1 MSSPFSVSNSIA
13 SVSGDLAPQDAA
25 WFRKIM
31 SDCILCPRACHADRL
46 DGGVGYCGQTA
57 DIMAARASL
66 HYWEEPCISG
76 TSGSGT
82 VFFSGCNLRCVFC
95 QNHNIA
101 LGKAGRVITPEH
113 LVKIFLQL
121 QEQGANNINLV
132 TPTHFLPQI
141 VIALQQAKNQG
152 LSIPIVYNT
161 GSYESPEALRHLD
174 GLVDIYLPDLKYFS
188 PELSAAYS
196 HAPDYFE
203 IACAAIAEMYRQVLD
218 PVMDPDT
225 GLMQRGMIVRHLLLP
240 GQAKDSKKILRYL
253 HETYGLANRNTE
265 KPVLHISLSP
275 APEDR
280 LTDGQLVELA
290 DQYMQKM
297 GYGNQPYIAYKHA
310 DTHNTH
316 IHIVSVCVDE
326 QGKKISDAYEHRR
339 SMTACRELEVDFG
352 LRNGAD
358 AERRNPKAELRK
370 VDALSGPTR
379 VRQAGNRAK
388 CPLRNMPSSPENRYI
403 LPRHASLVPLLRE
416 TNNTPA
422 SIMSSLNKLKR

>member
-1 MSSPFSVSNSIA
+1 MSDDMSSPFSVSNSIA

-161 GSYESPEALRHLD
+161 NLRRL
-174 GLVDIYLPDLKYFS
+174 Y
-188 PELSAAYS
+188 
-196 HAPDYFE
+196 
-203 IACAAIAEMYRQVLD
+203 AIWMVWW
-218 PVMDPDT
+218 
-225 GLMQRGMIVRHLLLP
+225 
-240 GQAKDSKKILRYL
+240 
-253 HETYGLANRNTE
+253 
-265 KPVLHISLSP
+265 IS
-275 APEDR
+275 
-280 LTDGQLVELA
+280 
-290 DQYMQKM
+290 
-297 GYGNQPYIAYKHA
+297 I
-310 DTHNTH
+310 
-316 IHIVSVCVDE
+316 
-326 QGKKISDAYEHRR
+326 
-339 SMTACRELEVDFG
+339 CR
-352 LRNGAD
+352 
-358 AERRNPKAELRK
+358 
-370 VDALSGPTR
+370 
-379 VRQAGNRAK
+379 
-388 CPLRNMPSSPENRYI
+388 I
-403 LPRHASLVPLLRE
+403 
-416 TNNTPA
+416 
-422 SIMSSLNKLKR
+422 